1 VTKSIRTKIGWVR
14 TIDFLAVLTLF
25 FSSILFFYDLYHG
38 RYLLTE
44 RDLGFYSIPPRFF
57 FVESIKNG
65 DFPLWN
71 PYQFSGHPFFAN
83 LQNAVL
89 YPLNSLLYILP
100 FDVGFNAIIILHFF
114 LGGLFAYLL
123 LRDLGVDPSGSLIS
137 GLIFMLGGHLLSVHS
152 LLPTLLSVI
161 WIPMIVLF
169 FRRAINRP
177 GLKNEILT
185 ALFMTFSFLG
195 GGVEHVY
202 GHFIVLFFMAM
213 FSSPFKKDSQ
223 PLDLLGANL
232 SKESKTNVSRYPFIH
247 SISIF
252 LKRLIQRIEYKAII
266 MNLKS
271 LFLVTILFLVLSA
284 IQLIPFLE
292 LLKDSI
298 RGMGISYQEAT
309 IWSFSPKDILLFFLP
324 DAYGYFAD
332 IKKYWSTQCWLKTF
346 YTGGLPL
353 ILASIYFIFGKD
365 RILYLAWVFLSL
377 FVALGSHNPLYPFVY
392 KYVPFF
398 GGMRYPVK
406 FLYILILVLSITA
419 GLGFQRLVGISKER
433 GGKRLKNVLMIS
445 SLISGFFLLFLI
457 LNHRG
462 VESFLKLKGFDFP
475 DFNYLSINL
484 YHFKRFLLYLT
495 IFFLLLRVG
504 YELRWKVWVKLLI
517 ILFLTAD
524 LFGNMGFYGKERT
537 SDYFRKTRILEII
550 SSDKGPFR
558 VFSTGKTISLDTP
571 ILISGG
577 TSVDILKE
585 KHLPPLSFLYRIHN
599 IWGIDVIRL
608 KRVDELYKALTN
620 TPSIS
625 SNNLIDLYSVKY
637 IISVTPIEED
647 RRYELIYSKIEGLQG
662 RKEDLLKA
670 NTIKLYRNRKA
681 LPRAWLVKDFRV
693 LDSKDIL
700 STVITKEFHPDKEVL
715 LEEEPLWINPKSLP
729 GQQSGKVSMPWNK
742 PSAEDRRN
750 PKSFS
755 GLQNKVEIL
764 SETNS
769 RLQLLVKASEK
780 TFLVLSDTYFPG
792 WKVYVDGNKRKIFR
806 ANYAFRALPL
816 EVGKHNVEF
825 VYDPLSFKLG
835 ALISAFGLVLTGFL
849 WIKYK

>member
-1 VTKSIRTKIGWVR
+1 VIISPKRKIEWVR
-14 TIDFLAVLTLF
+14 IVDSLAVLTLF
-25 FSSILFFYDLYHG
+25 FCSILFFYDLYHG

-57 FVESIKNG
+57 LVESIKNG

-83 LQNAVL
+83 LQNAIL
-89 YPLNSLLYILP
+89 YPLNSLFYILP
-100 FDVGFNAIIILHFF
+100 FDVAFNAIIILHFF
-114 LGGLFAYLL
+114 LGGLFTYLL
-123 LRDLGVDPSGSLIS
+123 LRDLGVNPSGSLIS
-137 GLIFMLGGHLLSVHS
+137 GLIFMLGGHLLAVHS

-202 GHFIVLFFMAM
+202 GHFIVLLFMAI
-213 FSSPFKKDSQ
+213 FSSPMKKENQ
-223 PLDLLGANL
+223 PFDLLKANP
-232 SKESKTNVSRYPFIH
+232 STKSITNSHGVQWFS
-247 SISIF
+247 SISF
-252 LKRLIQRIEYKAII
+252 FGRRLIQKIAYKAILI
-266 MNLKS
+266 NLRS
-271 LFLVTILFLVLSA
+271 LFLVTILFLILSS
-284 IQLIPFLE
+284 IQLIPFFE
-292 LLKDSI
+292 LLQNSI
-298 RGMGISYQEAT
+298 RGLGISYKEAT

-332 IKKYWSTQCWLKTF
+332 IKKYWSTQCWLKTY

-365 RILYLAWVFLSL
+365 RILYLAWIFLSL
-377 FVALGSHNPLYPFVY
+377 FLALGSHNPLYPFVY

-406 FLYILILVLSITA
+406 FLYIFILVLSITA
-419 GLGFQRLVGISKER
+419 GLGFQRFVGISKEG
-433 GGKRLKNVLMIS
+433 GGKRLKNVLMVS
-445 SLISGFFLLFLI
+445 SLISGIFLLCLI

-517 ILFLTAD
+517 IFFLTAD

-550 SSDKGPFR
+550 SSDKEPFR

-571 ILISGG
+571 ILIAGG

-585 KHLPPLSFLYRIHN
+585 KNLPPLSFLFRLHN

-608 KRVDELYKALTN
+608 KRTDDLYRAFTGA
-620 TPSIS
+620 PSIS
-625 SNNLIDLYSVKY
+625 SNNVVDLYSIKY
-637 IISVTPIEED
+637 IISVTPIEKD
-647 RRYELIYSKIEGLQG
+647 SRFELIYSRLEGLRG
-662 RKEDLLKA
+662 KREDLLKE
-670 NTIKLYRNRKA
+670 NTIKLYRNRNP

-700 STVITKEFHPDKEVL
+700 STVITKEFRPEREVL
-715 LEEEPLWINPKSLP
+715 LEEEPLWINPKSSP
-729 GQQSGKVSMPWNK
+729 SQQAGKISMSWSK
-742 PSAEDRRN
+742 ASAEDRRN
-750 PKSFS
+750 PKSIRS
-755 GLQNKVEIL
+755 LQNEVEIL
-764 SETNS
+764 SETNN
-769 RLQLLVKASEK
+769 RLKLLVKASEK
-780 TFLVLSDTYFPG
+780 TFLVLSDTFFPG
-792 WKVYVDGNKRKIFR
+792 WKVYVDGNRRKIFR
-806 ANYAFRALPL
+806 ANYAFRSLPL
-816 EVGKHNVEF
+816 EDGKHHVEF
-825 VYDPLSFKLG
+825 VYDPLSFKIG
-835 ALISAFGLVLTGFL
+835 ALISAFGLALAAFL
-849 WIKYK
+849 WIKYN